1 MAADKATISRI
12 ITMSS
17 TVLARTGLRIGAQEA
32 SLTIGGVDNPVVR
45 DPLTRRPYI
54 PGSSIKGKMRSL
66 LERMH
71 GLEQNWSIQR
81 ERVEIHVCTKEE
93 TYSNCT
99 LCQLFGAP
107 APERERWLCQTRLR
121 FCDVFMTEE
130 SARRLVEANTDL
142 PFTEL
147 KSEAAIDRV
156 TSAAVPR
163 TMERVPAGTQFGPLD
178 IALFV
183 YEGDDVATSL
193 DWLVDGLELVEADGL
208 GSSVARGSGRVE
220 FKNLGFR
227 ALVMRDGKLGRQAM
241 DISFDSVARLRE
253 GIDQVKAWAVS

>member
-1 MAADKATISRI
+1 MAGNEATIQQVLTLSA
-12 ITMSS
+12 
-17 TVLARTGLRIGAQEA
+17 TVLAKTGLRIGAQEA

-54 PGSSIKGKMRSL
+54 PGSSVKGKMRSL

-71 GLEQNWSIQR
+71 GLEQNWHIQR
-81 ERVEIHVCTKEE
+81 DRVVVHVCTREDD
-93 TYSNCT
+93 YGACT

-121 FCDVFMTEE
+121 FSDVFMTED

-147 KSEAAIDRV
+147 KSEAAIDRI

-163 TMERVPAGTQFGPLD
+163 TMERVPAGTEFGPLE

-183 YEGDDVATSL
+183 YEGDRVEDGLGWVS
-193 DWLVDGLELVEADGL
+193 DGLELLEADGL
-208 GSSVARGSGRVE
+208 GSAVARGSGRVTVKDIRFRSLMLSGGRLHRRE
-220 FKNLGFR
+220 FEASYAGMAELRNGLTE
-227 ALVMRDGKLGRQAM
+227 
-241 DISFDSVARLRE
+241 VA
-253 GIDQVKAWAVS
+253 AWARG